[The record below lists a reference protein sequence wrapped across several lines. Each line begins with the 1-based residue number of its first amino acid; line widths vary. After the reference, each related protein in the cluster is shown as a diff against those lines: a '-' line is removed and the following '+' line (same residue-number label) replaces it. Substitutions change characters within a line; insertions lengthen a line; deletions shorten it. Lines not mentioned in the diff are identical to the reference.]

1 MFDDQPTHSTINK
14 YNNND
19 NEILIKRTPLVYTR
33 AQRAVQKKNE
43 KKSRTVHQ
51 Q

>member
-33 AQRAVQKKNE
+33 AQRAVQKK